1 MNCERTESLMVDFL
15 YGELSDDNAAEFFKH
30 MNSCEKC
37 PRNLNELSHLRTLMK
52 NIPEITDPSMKWQ
65 SPPKASRPEKSR
77 AKWYWAAAAVIML
90 AGLSLFVVF
99 NTSFRYEQGVVSLTF
114 GTERLASLPETGS
127 SLTEQELSKKD
138 IEKILRYINYMENK
152 YNAERDIITVQLE
165 NLASS
170 TLHEFRK
177 RDEMLQWL
185 ITYSNVKVE
194 PASLQER

>member
-1 MNCERTESLMVDFL
+1 MNCERTESLMMDFL
-15 YGELSDDNAAEFFKH
+15 YGELSDDDAVEFFRH
-30 MNSCEKC
+30 VHSCEKC
-37 PRNLNELSHLRTLMK
+37 SRNLNELSHMRTLMK

-65 SPPKASRPEKSR
+65 SPPMVSRPGKNR
-77 AKWYWAAAAVIML
+77 AKWYWAAAAVFVL

-114 GTERLASLPETGS
+114 GTERLATLPETGS
-127 SLTEQELSKKD
+127 SLIEQELSKKD

-152 YNAERDIITVQLE
+152 YNAERNIITVQLE

-170 TLHEFRK
+170 TLQEFRK

-185 ITYSNVKVE
+185 INYSNVKVE

>member
-1 MNCERTESLMVDFL
+1 MNCERTESLMVDFI
-15 YGELSDDNAAEFFKH
+15 YGELSDDDTAEFFKH
-30 MNSCEKC
+30 LNSCEKC
-37 PRNLNELSHLRTLMK
+37 SRNLNELSHMRTLMK
-52 NIPEITDPSMKWQ
+52 NIPEITDPSMKWH
-65 SPPKASRPEKSR
+65 SPLKPSRPEKNH
-77 AKWYWAAAAVIML
+77 AKWYWAAAAVIVL
-90 AGLSLFVVF
+90 ASLSLFVVF

-114 GTERLASLPETGS
+114 GTERLATLPETGA

-170 TLHEFRK
+170 TLQEFRK

-185 ITYSNVKVE
+185 INYSQVNVE